1 MRRTR
6 KQFWRRT
13 VSTLLAL
20 LLAMQALPAALAA
33 DAAEETEEIAAG
45 TTPETTPE
53 EEGTE
58 SGEPQEPA
66 DAPEDMPGNDP
77 LDDPEDTPQ
86 ESAEDGRPSSGTPN
100 GSTGMEAEDGNGGT
114 DGENASN
121 EESPEDGGAAVI
133 EEGWNQEAGTAIQWK
148 LENGTL
154 TLRGTGATGDYAK
167 KTDLPWA
174 DDIASITAVV
184 VEDGITALGKRLFI
198 GATSLTSVSLPD
210 TLTEIGEGTI
220 RQCAAL
226 TEIKIPSSVTSLG
239 RVSFYGCLKL
249 ETFVW
254 ENDPSK
260 TYEIGDQVFSGDVA
274 LTALT
279 LPVVTKVNLNGT
291 KGPFT
296 GCTAEAPL
304 WTKEDAI
311 TFAGTM
317 AQCKAL
323 FEGENAGV
331 PASASFTVTCSDGS
345 YTFGDPG
352 AEEPDPGENH
362 DPVNPNNPYTGY
374 VGDDITWTYDPETK
388 TLTLEGTGET
398 YTYPS
403 SIPPW
408 YNKKGDESDFQVN
421 LTNVVIGEG
430 ITKLGDRLFI
440 NAKKLTDVTFPSTLT
455 EIAQKAF
462 MNCTSLVALDMS
474 AAPLEILGG
483 NMFNGCSKLES
494 VIFPST
500 LEALGGKSFEKTN
513 LAEITYMGTIDQ
525 YKALADSGRADD
537 LKNDTILVSC
547 TDGNYIYG
555 KNVIGELTYTVINGV
570 MTLSGTGAVPAGAGW
585 VREAYGVHTLVLRS
599 GVTEVGE
606 NAFRDFGSLKE
617 VYYVGDETAWEAFR
631 DRVQAG
637 NDPLLDAAVTLAVS
651 GDCGEAAAWS
661 LSEDETVL
669 TISGSGPMAD
679 YRSAKEA
686 PWRYSADAVTTLR
699 VESGVT
705 TLGDYAFQN
714 FRNLTD
720 VRLPA
725 SLERVGTYTF
735 TGCYALTEIHIPEG
749 VRIIAAKAFSDAKNL
764 KAVYLPASLE
774 AVDMKAFNYDTAI
787 KDVYYAGTQRQW
799 DRLCQVRLT
808 NSGKGNAN
816 LLNAALHCTGTPA
829 KASAVFDD
837 VTGGEPYA
845 DALDYLVEDGYLT
858 GSRFNGD
865 GAADLDMALEVLYRR
880 AGEPG
885 PYSGAADW
893 GKRAGLAAG
902 IAGESLTA
910 GELCLVLAR
919 TAAYNGRHALTG
931 ETAEE
936 QTAAALTWAEA
947 WLDGAAADAAL
958 TRGQAAVIL
967 AAYLQ
972 DSAAKADRHDQIIA
986 SVRAALEVGGDGRMY
1001 ILAPDLTETTKA
1013 AKTGDCTLI
1022 VFPNGETM
1030 MIDSGVSNSEENVL
1044 RMVRELG
1051 LKDLDYFVLTHP
1063 HTDHAGNALA
1073 VGNALYGS
1081 GGSIGTYYYSGYP
1094 APDGKKTESAIAEF
1108 MESKGVAMDREVHAG
1123 QQWTIGGVT
1132 VDVLGPTE
1140 EEVNSGNTAD
1150 EFVNN
1155 VSILLKMTYGSST
1168 YLTGGDLYISQE
1180 QVIIERLG
1188 DTLQADVMKA
1198 NHHGLYTSN
1207 SWEWLEAVS
1216 PLVMVTENDDVG
1228 SSVMAEAAPDL
1239 GIAYYSAGVDGDVL
1253 IVMDD
1258 ARQYEVVTQYDTDL
1272 RRDYRGEIGL
1282 PPLPDE
1288 PDEPDTPDTPDEPD
1302 TPDTPDTPDVPDTPD
1317 TPDTPDMPDR
1327 PDWPDDFDDDYRPVS
1342 PVKPGG
1348 TQKPQPEQP
1357 GQPEQ
1362 PEQPEPETP
1371 APVYTDVAEHQ
1382 WFAPAVSFV
1391 TERNLMVG
1399 TAPGRFEPE
1408 GRMTRAMMA
1417 TVLHRLAGTPAVSGA
1432 AGFADVTA
1440 ERWFADAVSW
1450 AADSGVVTGVG
1461 GGRFDPDGLVT
1472 REQMAVMLY
1481 RMAAYLGLDT
1491 AVQGG
1496 LSGFS
1501 DSGEAS
1507 SWAEAALAWAVGADI
1522 LQGEDGRLMPQ
1533 GTASRAEIAA
1543 VLMRFDALKK

>member
-6 KQFWRRT
+6 TQFLRRT

-77 LDDPEDTPQ
+77 VDTPQ
-86 ESAEDGRPSSGTPN
+86 EPAEDGLPSSGTPN
-100 GSTGMEAEDGNGGT
+100 GSTGMEAEDGNE
-114 DGENASN
+114 ENEAG
-121 EESPEDGGAAVI
+121 PEDGGAAVI
-133 EEGWNQEAGTAIQWK
+133 EEGWNQEEGTDIQWK

-154 TLRGTGATGDYAK
+154 TLRGTGATGEYP
-167 KTDLPWA
+167 KTLPPWN
-174 DDIASITAVV
+174 DQIANVTSVV
-184 VEDGITALGKRLFI
+184 IGENITALGARVFI
-198 GATSLTSVSLPD
+198 NAKKLTSITLPESLTAIGDGAFRNCASL
-210 TLTEIGEGTI
+210 EAVTI
-220 RQCAAL
+220 PRG
-226 TEIKIPSSVTSLG
+226 VTKLG
-239 RVSFYGCLKL
+239 NVSFMGCSKLK
-249 ETFVW
+249 EFTW
-254 ENDPSK
+254 ENDQNK
-260 TYEIGDQVFSGDVA
+260 TYAVGGQIFDGVPLENLKLPAVA
-274 LTALT
+274 TFT
-279 LPVVTKVNLNGT
+279 LYKEKGLFYKCTDSLWKTGT
-291 KGPFT
+291 
-296 GCTAEAPL
+296 
-304 WTKEDAI
+304 I
-311 TFAGTM
+311 TFAGTI
-317 AQCKAL
+317 AQCEAL
-323 FEGENAGV
+323 FTEEAGV
-331 PASASFTVTCSDGS
+331 PADAGFRVTCSDGS

-374 VGDDITWTYDPETK
+374 VGDDITWTYDPDTK

-421 LTNVVIGEG
+421 LTKVVIGEG

-440 NAKKLTDVTFPSTLT
+440 NAKNLTDVTFPSTLT
-455 EIAQKAF
+455 EIAQKTF

-494 VIFPST
+494 VTFPNT
-500 LEALGGKSFEKTN
+500 LAALGSSSFAKTN
-513 LAEITYMGTIDQ
+513 LAEITYKGTIDQ

-537 LKNDTILVSC
+537 LKNDTILVHC

-570 MTLSGTGAVPAGAGW
+570 MTLSGTGAVPAGTSW

-606 NAFRDFGSLKE
+606 NAFRDFDSLKE

-893 GKRAGLAAG
+893 GKRAGLVAG

-919 TAAYNGRHALTG
+919 TAAYNGQHTLTG

-986 SVRAALEVGGDGRMY
+986 SVRAALEAGGDGRMY

-1357 GQPEQ
+1357 
-1362 PEQPEPETP
+1362 EPETP
-1371 APVYTDVAEHQ
+1371 APVYTDVAAHQ

-1399 TAPGRFEPE
+1399 TAPGQFEPE

-1417 TVLHRLAGTPAVSGA
+1417 TVLHRLAGTPAGSGA
-1432 AGFADVTA
+1432 TGFIDVTA
-1440 ERWFADAVSW
+1440 ERWFANAVSW

>member
-1 MRRTR
+1 MGRTR

-33 DAAEETEEIAAG
+33 DAAETEEIAAG
-45 TTPETTPE
+45 MTPE

-66 DAPEDMPGNDP
+66 
-77 LDDPEDTPQ
+77 
-86 ESAEDGRPSSGTPN
+86 EDGGPSSGTPN
-100 GSTGMEAEDGNGGT
+100 GSTGMEAEDGNEETGQREVSSKDISENKDGSVT
-114 DGENASN
+114 WTYDSETQTVTISGSGNTADYTSKNYPGLDYADQIVTLKVEAGVTGLGKNLLRATTNLKNVSLPNTLLSIGENAFRGCS
-121 EESPEDGGAAVI
+121 
-133 EEGWNQEAGTAIQWK
+133 Q
-148 LENGTL
+148 LE
-154 TLRGTGATGDYAK
+154 
-167 KTDLPWA
+167 
-174 DDIASITAVV
+174 SIT
-184 VEDGITALGKRLFI
+184 
-198 GATSLTSVSLPD
+198 
-210 TLTEIGEGTI
+210 
-220 RQCAAL
+220 
-226 TEIKIPSSVTSLG
+226 IPGSVTNLG
-239 RVSFYGCLKL
+239 RTSFYDDKALQN
-249 ETFVW
+249 FVW
-254 ENDPSK
+254 ENDPGNVGGYEMGDWIFCNAQLKVLKLPASVTFTPGSK
-260 TYEIGDQVFSGDVA
+260 
-274 LTALT
+274 
-279 LPVVTKVNLNGT
+279 NR
-291 KGPFT
+291 GPFT
-296 GCTAEAPL
+296 DCGGDVWSGKGTV
-304 WTKEDAI
+304 

-317 AQCKAL
+317 EQCRAL
-323 FEGENAGV
+323 FESEHVGV

-374 VGDDITWTYDPETK
+374 VGDDITWTYDPDTK

-421 LTNVVIGEG
+421 LTKVVIGEG

-440 NAKKLTDVTFPSTLT
+440 NAKNLTDVTFPSTLT
-455 EIAQKAF
+455 EIAQKTF

-494 VIFPST
+494 VTFPNT
-500 LEALGGKSFEKTN
+500 LAALGSSSFAKTN
-513 LAEITYMGTIDQ
+513 LAEITYKGTIDQ

-537 LKNDTILVSC
+537 LKNDTILVHC

-570 MTLSGTGAVPAGAGW
+570 MTLSGTGAVPAGASW

-617 VYYVGDETAWEAFR
+617 VYYVGDKTAWEAFR
-631 DRVQAG
+631 ERIQAG

-720 VRLPA
+720 VSLPA

-972 DSAAKADRHDQIIA
+972 ESAAKADRHDQIIA
-986 SVRAALEVGGDGRMY
+986 SVRAALEAGGDGRMY

-1108 MESKGVAMDREVHAG
+1108 MESKGVAMDRAVHAG

-1302 TPDTPDTPDVPDTPD
+1302 TPDTPDTPD
-1317 TPDTPDMPDR
+1317 MPDR

-1371 APVYTDVAEHQ
+1371 APVYTDVAAHQ

-1417 TVLHRLAGTPAVSGA
+1417 TVLHRLAGTPAGSGE

-1450 AADSGVVTGVG
+1450 AADSGVVAGVG

>member
-6 KQFWRRT
+6 TQFWRRT

-45 TTPETTPE
+45 TTPE

-86 ESAEDGRPSSGTPN
+86 EPAEDGLPSSGTPN
-100 GSTGMEAEDGNGGT
+100 GSTGMEAEDGNEGT
-114 DGENASN
+114 GQREVSSKDISENKDGSVTWTYDSETQTVTISGSGNTADYASKNYPGLDYADQIVTLKVEAGVTGLGKNLLRATTNLKNVSLPNTLLSIGENAFRGCS
-121 EESPEDGGAAVI
+121 
-133 EEGWNQEAGTAIQWK
+133 Q
-148 LENGTL
+148 LE
-154 TLRGTGATGDYAK
+154 
-167 KTDLPWA
+167 
-174 DDIASITAVV
+174 SIT
-184 VEDGITALGKRLFI
+184 
-198 GATSLTSVSLPD
+198 
-210 TLTEIGEGTI
+210 
-220 RQCAAL
+220 
-226 TEIKIPSSVTSLG
+226 IPGSVTNLG
-239 RVSFYGCLKL
+239 RTSFYDDKALQN
-249 ETFVW
+249 FVW
-254 ENDPSK
+254 ENDPGNVGGYEMGDWIFCNAQLKVLKLPASVTFTPGSK
-260 TYEIGDQVFSGDVA
+260 
-274 LTALT
+274 
-279 LPVVTKVNLNGT
+279 NR
-291 KGPFT
+291 GPFT
-296 GCTAEAPL
+296 DCGGDVWSGKGTV
-304 WTKEDAI
+304 

-317 AQCKAL
+317 EQCRAL
-323 FEGENAGV
+323 FESEHVGV

-374 VGDDITWTYDPETK
+374 VGDDITWTYDPDTK

-421 LTNVVIGEG
+421 LTKVVVGEG

-455 EIAQKAF
+455 EIAQKTF

-494 VIFPST
+494 VTFPNT
-500 LEALGGKSFEKTN
+500 LAALGSSSFAKTN
-513 LAEITYMGTIDQ
+513 LAEITYKGTIDQ

-537 LKNDTILVSC
+537 LKNDTILVHC

-570 MTLSGTGAVPAGAGW
+570 MTLSGTGAVPAGASW

-606 NAFRDFGSLKE
+606 NAFRDFDSLKE

-799 DRLCQVRLT
+799 DQLCQVRLT

-986 SVRAALEVGGDGRMY
+986 SVRAALEAGGDGRMY

-1108 MESKGVAMDREVHAG
+1108 MESKGVAMDRAVHAG

-1228 SSVMAEAAPDL
+1228 SSVVAEAAPDL

-1288 PDEPDTPDTPDEPD
+1288 PDE
-1302 TPDTPDTPDVPDTPD
+1302 PDTPDTPDVPDTPD

-1417 TVLHRLAGTPAVSGA
+1417 TVLHRLAGTPAGSGA
-1432 AGFADVTA
+1432 AGFIDVTA

-1450 AADSGVVTGVG
+1450 AADSGVVAGVG

>member
-6 KQFWRRT
+6 TQFWRRT

-45 TTPETTPE
+45 TTPE

-66 DAPEDMPGNDP
+66 
-77 LDDPEDTPQ
+77 
-86 ESAEDGRPSSGTPN
+86 EDGGPSSGTPN
-100 GSTGMEAEDGNGGT
+100 GSTGMEAEDGNEETGQREVSSKDISENKDGSVT
-114 DGENASN
+114 WTYDSETQTVTISGSGNTADYNSKNYPGLDYADQIVTLKVEAGVTGLGKNLLRATTNLKNVSLPNTLLSIGENAFRGCS
-121 EESPEDGGAAVI
+121 
-133 EEGWNQEAGTAIQWK
+133 Q
-148 LENGTL
+148 LE
-154 TLRGTGATGDYAK
+154 
-167 KTDLPWA
+167 
-174 DDIASITAVV
+174 SIT
-184 VEDGITALGKRLFI
+184 
-198 GATSLTSVSLPD
+198 
-210 TLTEIGEGTI
+210 
-220 RQCAAL
+220 
-226 TEIKIPSSVTSLG
+226 IPGSVTNLG
-239 RVSFYGCLKL
+239 RTSFYDDKALQN
-249 ETFVW
+249 FVW
-254 ENDPSK
+254 ENDPGNVGGYEMGDWIFCNAQLKVLKLPASVTFTPGSK
-260 TYEIGDQVFSGDVA
+260 
-274 LTALT
+274 
-279 LPVVTKVNLNGT
+279 NR
-291 KGPFT
+291 GPFT
-296 GCTAEAPL
+296 DCGGDVWSGKGTV
-304 WTKEDAI
+304 

-317 AQCKAL
+317 EQCRAL
-323 FEGENAGV
+323 FESEHVGV
-331 PASASFTVTCSDGS
+331 PASASFTVTCSDGI

-374 VGDDITWTYDPETK
+374 VGDDITWTYDPDTK

-455 EIAQKAF
+455 EIAQKTF

-494 VIFPST
+494 VTFPNT
-500 LEALGGKSFEKTN
+500 LAALGSSSFAKTN

-537 LKNDTILVSC
+537 LKNDTILVHC

-631 DRVQAG
+631 ERIQAG

-651 GDCGEAAAWS
+651 GNCGEAAAWS

-799 DRLCQVRLT
+799 DQLCQVRLT

-919 TAAYNGRHALTG
+919 TAAYNGQHTLTG

-947 WLDGAAADAAL
+947 WLDGAAAGAAL
-958 TRGQAAVIL
+958 TRAQAAVIL

-986 SVRAALEVGGDGRMY
+986 SVRAALEAGGDGRMY

-1108 MESKGVAMDREVHAG
+1108 MESKGVAMDRAVHAG

-1317 TPDTPDMPDR
+1317 TPDMPDR

-1371 APVYTDVAEHQ
+1371 APVYTDVAAHQ

-1399 TAPGRFEPE
+1399 TAPGQFEPE

-1417 TVLHRLAGTPAVSGA
+1417 TVLHRLAGTPAGSGA
-1432 AGFADVTA
+1432 AGFIDVTA

-1450 AADSGVVTGVG
+1450 AADSGVVAGVG

>member
-6 KQFWRRT
+6 TQFWRRT

-45 TTPETTPE
+45 TTPE

-66 DAPEDMPGNDP
+66 
-77 LDDPEDTPQ
+77 
-86 ESAEDGRPSSGTPN
+86 EDGPPSSGTPN
-100 GSTGMEAEDGNGGT
+100 GSTGMEAEDGNEGT
-114 DGENASN
+114 GQREVSSKDISENKDGSVTWTYDSETQTVTISGSGNTADYTSKNYPGLDYADQIVTLKVEAGVTGLGKNLLRATTNLKNVSLPNTLLSIGENAFRGCS
-121 EESPEDGGAAVI
+121 
-133 EEGWNQEAGTAIQWK
+133 Q
-148 LENGTL
+148 LE
-154 TLRGTGATGDYAK
+154 
-167 KTDLPWA
+167 
-174 DDIASITAVV
+174 SIT
-184 VEDGITALGKRLFI
+184 
-198 GATSLTSVSLPD
+198 
-210 TLTEIGEGTI
+210 
-220 RQCAAL
+220 
-226 TEIKIPSSVTSLG
+226 IPGSVTNLG
-239 RVSFYGCLKL
+239 RTSFYDDKALQN
-249 ETFVW
+249 FVW
-254 ENDPSK
+254 ENDPGNVGGYEMGDWIFCNAQLKVLKLPASVTFTPGSK
-260 TYEIGDQVFSGDVA
+260 
-274 LTALT
+274 
-279 LPVVTKVNLNGT
+279 NR
-291 KGPFT
+291 GPFT
-296 GCTAEAPL
+296 DCGGDVWSGKGTV
-304 WTKEDAI
+304 

-317 AQCKAL
+317 EQCKAL
-323 FEGENAGV
+323 FESEHVGV

-374 VGDDITWTYDPETK
+374 VGDDITWTYDPDTK

-440 NAKKLTDVTFPSTLT
+440 NAKNLTDVTFPSTLT
-455 EIAQKAF
+455 EIAQKTF

-494 VIFPST
+494 VTFPNT
-500 LEALGGKSFEKTN
+500 LAALGSSSFAKTN
-513 LAEITYMGTIDQ
+513 LAEITYKGTIDQ

-537 LKNDTILVSC
+537 LKNDTILVHC

-570 MTLSGTGAVPAGAGW
+570 MTLSGTGAVPAGASW

-606 NAFRDFGSLKE
+606 NAFRDFDSLKE

-714 FRNLTD
+714 FRNLTN

-787 KDVYYAGTQRQW
+787 EDVYYAGTQRQW

-919 TAAYNGRHALTG
+919 TAAYNGQHTLTG

-986 SVRAALEVGGDGRMY
+986 SVRAALEAGGDGRMY

-1228 SSVMAEAAPDL
+1228 SSVVAEAAPDL

-1258 ARQYEVVTQYDTDL
+1258 ARQYEVVTQYDTNL

-1357 GQPEQ
+1357 
-1362 PEQPEPETP
+1362 EPETP
-1371 APVYTDVAEHQ
+1371 APVYTDVAAHQ

-1399 TAPGRFEPE
+1399 TAPGQFEPE

-1432 AGFADVTA
+1432 AGFIDVTA

-1450 AADSGVVTGVG
+1450 AADSGVVAGVG

-1491 AVQGG
+1491 AVQGV

-1501 DSGEAS
+1501 DSGEVS

-1522 LQGEDGRLMPQ
+1522 LKGEDGRLMPQ

>member
-6 KQFWRRT
+6 TQFWRRT

-45 TTPETTPE
+45 TTPE

-86 ESAEDGRPSSGTPN
+86 EPAEDGLPSSGTPN
-100 GSTGMEAEDGNGGT
+100 GSTGMEAEDGNEGT
-114 DGENASN
+114 GQREVSSKDISENKDGSVTWTYDSETQTVTISGSGNTADYASKNYPGLDYADQIVTLKVEAGVTGLGKNLLRATTNLKNVSLPNTLLSIGENAFRGCS
-121 EESPEDGGAAVI
+121 
-133 EEGWNQEAGTAIQWK
+133 Q
-148 LENGTL
+148 LE
-154 TLRGTGATGDYAK
+154 
-167 KTDLPWA
+167 
-174 DDIASITAVV
+174 SIT
-184 VEDGITALGKRLFI
+184 
-198 GATSLTSVSLPD
+198 
-210 TLTEIGEGTI
+210 
-220 RQCAAL
+220 
-226 TEIKIPSSVTSLG
+226 IPGSVTNLG
-239 RVSFYGCLKL
+239 RTSFYDDKALQN
-249 ETFVW
+249 FVW
-254 ENDPSK
+254 ENDPGNVGGYEMGDWIFCNAQLKVLKLPASVTFTPGSK
-260 TYEIGDQVFSGDVA
+260 
-274 LTALT
+274 
-279 LPVVTKVNLNGT
+279 NR
-291 KGPFT
+291 GPFT
-296 GCTAEAPL
+296 DCGGDVWSGKGTV
-304 WTKEDAI
+304 

-317 AQCKAL
+317 EQCRAL
-323 FEGENAGV
+323 FESEHVGV

-374 VGDDITWTYDPETK
+374 VGDDITWTYDPDTK

-421 LTNVVIGEG
+421 LTKVVVGEG

-455 EIAQKAF
+455 EIAQKTF

-494 VIFPST
+494 VTFPNT
-500 LEALGGKSFEKTN
+500 LAALGSSSFAKTN
-513 LAEITYMGTIDQ
+513 LAEITYKGTIDQ

-537 LKNDTILVSC
+537 LKNDTILVHC

-570 MTLSGTGAVPAGAGW
+570 MTLSGTGAVPAGASW

-606 NAFRDFGSLKE
+606 NAFRDFDSLKE

-799 DRLCQVRLT
+799 DQLCQVRLT

-986 SVRAALEVGGDGRMY
+986 SVRAALEAGGDGRMY

-1108 MESKGVAMDREVHAG
+1108 MESKGVAMDRAVHAG

-1228 SSVMAEAAPDL
+1228 SSVVAEAAPDL

-1288 PDEPDTPDTPDEPD
+1288 PDE
-1302 TPDTPDTPDVPDTPD
+1302 PDTPDTPDVPDTPD

-1399 TAPGRFEPE
+1399 TAPGQFEPE

-1417 TVLHRLAGTPAVSGA
+1417 TVLHRLAGTPAGSGA
-1432 AGFADVTA
+1432 AGFIDVTA

-1450 AADSGVVTGVG
+1450 AADSGVVAGVG

>member
-6 KQFWRRT
+6 TQFWRRT

-45 TTPETTPE
+45 TTPE

-86 ESAEDGRPSSGTPN
+86 EPAEDGLPSSGTPN
-100 GSTGMEAEDGNGGT
+100 GSTGMEAEDGNEGT
-114 DGENASN
+114 GQREVSSKDISENKDGSVTWTYDSETQTVTISGSGNTADYASKNYPGLDYADQIVTLKVEAGVTGLGKNLLRATTNLKNVSLPNTLLSIGENAFRGCS
-121 EESPEDGGAAVI
+121 
-133 EEGWNQEAGTAIQWK
+133 Q
-148 LENGTL
+148 LE
-154 TLRGTGATGDYAK
+154 
-167 KTDLPWA
+167 
-174 DDIASITAVV
+174 SIT
-184 VEDGITALGKRLFI
+184 
-198 GATSLTSVSLPD
+198 
-210 TLTEIGEGTI
+210 
-220 RQCAAL
+220 
-226 TEIKIPSSVTSLG
+226 IPGSVTNLG
-239 RVSFYGCLKL
+239 RTSFYDDKALQN
-249 ETFVW
+249 FVW
-254 ENDPSK
+254 ENDPGNVGGYEMGDWIFCNAQLKVLKLPASVTFTPGSK
-260 TYEIGDQVFSGDVA
+260 
-274 LTALT
+274 
-279 LPVVTKVNLNGT
+279 NR
-291 KGPFT
+291 GPFT
-296 GCTAEAPL
+296 DCGGDVWSGKGTV
-304 WTKEDAI
+304 

-317 AQCKAL
+317 EQCRAL
-323 FEGENAGV
+323 FESEHVGV

-374 VGDDITWTYDPETK
+374 VGDDITWTYDPDTK

-421 LTNVVIGEG
+421 LTKVVVGEG

-455 EIAQKAF
+455 EIAQKTF

-494 VIFPST
+494 VTFPNT
-500 LEALGGKSFEKTN
+500 LAALGSSSFAKTN
-513 LAEITYMGTIDQ
+513 LAEITYKGTIDQ

-537 LKNDTILVSC
+537 LKNDTILVHC

-570 MTLSGTGAVPAGAGW
+570 MTLSGTGAVPAGASW

-606 NAFRDFGSLKE
+606 NAFRDFDSLKE

-799 DRLCQVRLT
+799 DQLCQVRLT

-986 SVRAALEVGGDGRMY
+986 SVRAALEAGGDGRMY

-1108 MESKGVAMDREVHAG
+1108 MESKGVAMDRAVHAG

-1228 SSVMAEAAPDL
+1228 SSVVAEAAPDL

-1288 PDEPDTPDTPDEPD
+1288 PDE
-1302 TPDTPDTPDVPDTPD
+1302 PDTPDTPDVPDTPD

-1371 APVYTDVAEHQ
+1371 APVYTDVAAHQ

-1399 TAPGRFEPE
+1399 TAPGQFEPE

-1417 TVLHRLAGTPAVSGA
+1417 TVLHRLAGTPAGSGA
-1432 AGFADVTA
+1432 AGFIDVTA

-1450 AADSGVVTGVG
+1450 AADSGVVAGVG

-1507 SWAEAALAWAVGADI
+1507 SWAEAALAWAIGADI
-1522 LQGEDGRLMPQ
+1522 LKGEDGRLMPQ

>member
-6 KQFWRRT
+6 TQFWRRT

-45 TTPETTPE
+45 TTPE

-66 DAPEDMPGNDP
+66 
-77 LDDPEDTPQ
+77 
-86 ESAEDGRPSSGTPN
+86 EDGGPSSGTPN
-100 GSTGMEAEDGNGGT
+100 GSTGMEAEDGNEETGQREVSSKDISENKDGSVT
-114 DGENASN
+114 WTYDSETQTVTISGSGNTADYNSKNYPGLDYADQIVTLKVEAGVTGLGKNLLRATTNLKNVSLPNTLLSIGENAFRGCS
-121 EESPEDGGAAVI
+121 
-133 EEGWNQEAGTAIQWK
+133 Q
-148 LENGTL
+148 LE
-154 TLRGTGATGDYAK
+154 
-167 KTDLPWA
+167 
-174 DDIASITAVV
+174 SIT
-184 VEDGITALGKRLFI
+184 
-198 GATSLTSVSLPD
+198 
-210 TLTEIGEGTI
+210 
-220 RQCAAL
+220 
-226 TEIKIPSSVTSLG
+226 IPGSVTNLG
-239 RVSFYGCLKL
+239 RTSFYDDKALQN
-249 ETFVW
+249 FVW
-254 ENDPSK
+254 ENDPGNVGGYEMGDWIFCNAQLKVLKLPASVTFTPGSK
-260 TYEIGDQVFSGDVA
+260 
-274 LTALT
+274 
-279 LPVVTKVNLNGT
+279 NR
-291 KGPFT
+291 GPFT
-296 GCTAEAPL
+296 DCGGDVWSGKGTV
-304 WTKEDAI
+304 

-317 AQCKAL
+317 EQCRAL
-323 FEGENAGV
+323 FESEHVGV

-374 VGDDITWTYDPETK
+374 VGDDITWTYDPDTK

-455 EIAQKAF
+455 EIAQKTF

-494 VIFPST
+494 VTFPNT
-500 LEALGGKSFEKTN
+500 LAALGSSSFAKTN
-513 LAEITYMGTIDQ
+513 LAEITYKGTIDQ

-537 LKNDTILVSC
+537 LKNDTILVHC

-570 MTLSGTGAVPAGAGW
+570 MTLSGTGSVPAGAGW

-631 DRVQAG
+631 ERIQAG

-799 DRLCQVRLT
+799 DQLCQVRLT

-919 TAAYNGRHALTG
+919 TAAYNGQHTLTG

-947 WLDGAAADAAL
+947 WLDGAAAGAAL
-958 TRGQAAVIL
+958 TRAQAAVIL

-986 SVRAALEVGGDGRMY
+986 SVRAALEAGGDGRMY

-1063 HTDHAGNALA
+1063 HTDHAGNVLA

-1317 TPDTPDMPDR
+1317 TPDMPDR

-1371 APVYTDVAEHQ
+1371 APVYTDVAAHQ

-1399 TAPGRFEPE
+1399 IAPGQFEPE

-1417 TVLHRLAGTPAVSGA
+1417 TVLHRLAGTPTVSGA

>member
-6 KQFWRRT
+6 TQFWRRT

-20 LLAMQALPAALAA
+20 LLAMQALPAAL
-33 DAAEETEEIAAG
+33 AAEETEEIAAG

-100 GSTGMEAEDGNGGT
+100 GSTGMEAEDGNEGT
-114 DGENASN
+114 GQREVSSKDISENKDGSVTWTYDSETQTVTISGSGNTADYTSKNYPGLDYADQIVTLKVEAGVTGLGKNLLRATTNLKNVSLPNTLLSIGENAFRGCS
-121 EESPEDGGAAVI
+121 
-133 EEGWNQEAGTAIQWK
+133 Q
-148 LENGTL
+148 LE
-154 TLRGTGATGDYAK
+154 
-167 KTDLPWA
+167 
-174 DDIASITAVV
+174 SIT
-184 VEDGITALGKRLFI
+184 
-198 GATSLTSVSLPD
+198 
-210 TLTEIGEGTI
+210 
-220 RQCAAL
+220 
-226 TEIKIPSSVTSLG
+226 IPGSVTNLG
-239 RVSFYGCLKL
+239 RTSFYDDKALQN
-249 ETFVW
+249 FVW
-254 ENDPSK
+254 ENDPGNVGGYEMGDWIFCNAQLKVLKLPASVTFTPGSK
-260 TYEIGDQVFSGDVA
+260 
-274 LTALT
+274 
-279 LPVVTKVNLNGT
+279 NR
-291 KGPFT
+291 GPFT
-296 GCTAEAPL
+296 DCGGDVWSGKGTV
-304 WTKEDAI
+304 

-317 AQCKAL
+317 EQCRAL
-323 FEGENAGV
+323 FESEHVGV
-331 PASASFTVTCSDGS
+331 PASASFTVTCSDGN

-374 VGDDITWTYDPETK
+374 VGDDITWTYDPDTK

-455 EIAQKAF
+455 EIAQKTF
-462 MNCTSLVALDMS
+462 MNCTSLVALDVS

-494 VIFPST
+494 VTFPNT
-500 LEALGGKSFEKTN
+500 LAALGSSSFAKTN
-513 LAEITYMGTIDQ
+513 LAEITYKGTIDQ

-537 LKNDTILVSC
+537 LKNDTILVHC

-570 MTLSGTGAVPAGAGW
+570 MTLSGTGSVPAGAGW

-631 DRVQAG
+631 ERIQAG

-799 DRLCQVRLT
+799 DQLCQVRLT

-858 GSRFNGD
+858 
-865 GAADLDMALEVLYRR
+865 
-880 AGEPG
+880 
-885 PYSGAADW
+885 
-893 GKRAGLAAG
+893 
-902 IAGESLTA
+902 
-910 GELCLVLAR
+910 
-919 TAAYNGRHALTG
+919 ALTG
-931 ETAEE
+931 TGPPIWTWRWRSSTAGPGSPDP
-936 QTAAALTWAEA
+936 TAARPT
-947 WLDGAAADAAL
+947 
-958 TRGQAAVIL
+958 
-967 AAYLQ
+967 
-972 DSAAKADRHDQIIA
+972 
-986 SVRAALEVGGDGRMY
+986 
-1001 ILAPDLTETTKA
+1001 
-1013 AKTGDCTLI
+1013 
-1022 VFPNGETM
+1022 
-1030 MIDSGVSNSEENVL
+1030 
-1044 RMVRELG
+1044 
-1051 LKDLDYFVLTHP
+1051 
-1063 HTDHAGNALA
+1063 
-1073 VGNALYGS
+1073 
-1081 GGSIGTYYYSGYP
+1081 GGS
-1094 APDGKKTESAIAEF
+1094 AP
-1108 MESKGVAMDREVHAG
+1108 
-1123 QQWTIGGVT
+1123 
-1132 VDVLGPTE
+1132 VLP
-1140 EEVNSGNTAD
+1140 
-1150 EFVNN
+1150 
-1155 VSILLKMTYGSST
+1155 
-1168 YLTGGDLYISQE
+1168 
-1180 QVIIERLG
+1180 
-1188 DTLQADVMKA
+1188 
-1198 NHHGLYTSN
+1198 
-1207 SWEWLEAVS
+1207 
-1216 PLVMVTENDDVG
+1216 
-1228 SSVMAEAAPDL
+1228 
-1239 GIAYYSAGVDGDVL
+1239 
-1253 IVMDD
+1253 
-1258 ARQYEVVTQYDTDL
+1258 
-1272 RRDYRGEIGL
+1272 
-1282 PPLPDE
+1282 
-1288 PDEPDTPDTPDEPD
+1288 
-1302 TPDTPDTPDVPDTPD
+1302 
-1317 TPDTPDMPDR
+1317 
-1327 PDWPDDFDDDYRPVS
+1327 PVS
-1342 PVKPGG
+1342 P
-1348 TQKPQPEQP
+1348 
-1357 GQPEQ
+1357 
-1362 PEQPEPETP
+1362 
-1371 APVYTDVAEHQ
+1371 
-1382 WFAPAVSFV
+1382 
-1391 TERNLMVG
+1391 
-1399 TAPGRFEPE
+1399 GR
-1408 GRMTRAMMA
+1408 A
-1417 TVLHRLAGTPAVSGA
+1417 
-1432 AGFADVTA
+1432 
-1440 ERWFADAVSW
+1440 
-1450 AADSGVVTGVG
+1450 
-1461 GGRFDPDGLVT
+1461 
-1472 REQMAVMLY
+1472 
-1481 RMAAYLGLDT
+1481 
-1491 AVQGG
+1491 
-1496 LSGFS
+1496 
-1501 DSGEAS
+1501 
-1507 SWAEAALAWAVGADI
+1507 
-1522 LQGEDGRLMPQ
+1522 
-1533 GTASRAEIAA
+1533 
-1543 VLMRFDALKK
+1543 

>member
-6 KQFWRRT
+6 TQFWRRT

-100 GSTGMEAEDGNGGT
+100 GSTGMEAEDGNEGT
-114 DGENASN
+114 GQREVSSKDISENKDGSVTWTYDSETQTVTISGSGNTADYASKNYPGLDYADQIVTLKVEAGVTGLGKNLLRATTNLKNVSLPNTLLSIGENAFRGCS
-121 EESPEDGGAAVI
+121 
-133 EEGWNQEAGTAIQWK
+133 Q
-148 LENGTL
+148 LE
-154 TLRGTGATGDYAK
+154 
-167 KTDLPWA
+167 
-174 DDIASITAVV
+174 SIT
-184 VEDGITALGKRLFI
+184 
-198 GATSLTSVSLPD
+198 
-210 TLTEIGEGTI
+210 
-220 RQCAAL
+220 
-226 TEIKIPSSVTSLG
+226 IPGSVTNLG
-239 RVSFYGCLKL
+239 RTSFYDDKALQN
-249 ETFVW
+249 FVW
-254 ENDPSK
+254 ENDPGNVGGYEMGDWIFCNAQLKVLKLPASVTFTPGSK
-260 TYEIGDQVFSGDVA
+260 
-274 LTALT
+274 
-279 LPVVTKVNLNGT
+279 NR
-291 KGPFT
+291 GPFT
-296 GCTAEAPL
+296 DCGGDVWSGKGTV
-304 WTKEDAI
+304 

-317 AQCKAL
+317 EQCRAL
-323 FEGENAGV
+323 FESEHVGV

-374 VGDDITWTYDPETK
+374 VGDDITWTYDPDTK

-421 LTNVVIGEG
+421 LTKVVVGEG

-455 EIAQKAF
+455 EIAQKTF

-494 VIFPST
+494 VTFPNT
-500 LEALGGKSFEKTN
+500 LAALGSSSFAKTN
-513 LAEITYMGTIDQ
+513 LAEITYKGTIDQ

-537 LKNDTILVSC
+537 LKNDTILVHC

-570 MTLSGTGAVPAGAGW
+570 MTLSGTGAVPAGASW

-606 NAFRDFGSLKE
+606 NAFRDFDSLKE

-631 DRVQAG
+631 ERIQAG

-799 DRLCQVRLT
+799 DQLCQVRLT

-986 SVRAALEVGGDGRMY
+986 SVRAALEAGGDGRMY

-1108 MESKGVAMDREVHAG
+1108 MESKGVAMDRAVHAG

-1228 SSVMAEAAPDL
+1228 SSVVAEAAPDL

-1288 PDEPDTPDTPDEPD
+1288 PDE
-1302 TPDTPDTPDVPDTPD
+1302 PDTPDTPDVPDTPD

-1371 APVYTDVAEHQ
+1371 APVYTDVAAHQ

-1399 TAPGRFEPE
+1399 TAPGQFEPE

-1417 TVLHRLAGTPAVSGA
+1417 TVLHRLAGTPAGSGA
-1432 AGFADVTA
+1432 AGFIDVTA

-1450 AADSGVVTGVG
+1450 AADSGVVAGVG

-1507 SWAEAALAWAVGADI
+1507 SWAEAALAWAIGADI
-1522 LQGEDGRLMPQ
+1522 LKGEDGRLMPQ